1 MLIVSAE
8 VAGDVTRI
16 NSSYHSANIEG
27 QGETAAMLTS
37 ANISGGDAVLVV
49 IDLVSEVLR

>member
-27 QGETAAMLTS
+27 QGETASMYTS

-49 IDLVSEVLR
+49 IDLVSELLR